1 VLCFSGGVWETSVG
15 VKEHAMPAFELAKR
29 YKSPIHKLLR
39 FFERS
44 RDRWKAKCQAA
55 KARVKRLQS
64 HTAKLLGSRQRWKEL
79 AQQRAR
85 EIEELR
91 RELETLKT

>member
-1 VLCFSGGVWETSVG
+1 MLAV
-15 VKEHAMPAFELAKR
+15 ELAKR

-44 RDRWKAKCQAA
+44 RDGWKAKCQAA

-64 HTAKLLGSRQRWKEL
+64 HATKLSGSRQRWKEL
-79 AQQRAR
+79 ARQRAR
-85 EIEELR
+85 EIEQLR
-91 RELETLKT
+91 RELETLKTVTV